1 MKVISSSPYAPFN
14 SKEWNSLIS
23 KNAKFENTPIKIQK
37 KFYKTFT
44 LKSKQKMEY
53 LLFSKSILLL
63 VQMYYYDMKVI
74 SSSPYAPFNSKEWNS
89 LISKNVKFEDTPI
102 KIQKKFYRTFTL
114 KKIEK
119 DELSQE
125 KNELHQQMQLVFG

>member
-23 KNAKFENTPIKIQK
+23 KNSKFEN
-37 KFYKTFT
+37 
-44 LKSKQKMEY
+44 
-53 LLFSKSILLL
+53 
-63 VQMYYYDMKVI
+63 
-74 SSSPYAPFNSKEWNS
+74 
-89 LISKNVKFEDTPI
+89 TPI

-119 DELSQE
+119 DEILH
-125 KNELHQQMQLVFG
+125 KNNDLPQQMQLVFA